1 VYWESVLATLNLV
14 VPLAPL
20 VHNNVNNLILL
31 TDILSGY
38 GHEIIDDLVKQ
49 FGVAAGIASY
59 PRYKLAYSL
68 FVLFLI

>member
-1 VYWESVLATLNLV
+1 MFWESVLTTLSLF

-20 VHNNVNNLILL
+20 VHNNVNNLVLL

-38 GHEIIDDLVKQ
+38 GHKFIDDLVKQ
-49 FGVAAGIASY
+49 FGVAAGIVSY

-68 FVLFLI
+68 FMLF